1 MLINSSHVKMCQ
13 SYRALLLHDI
23 EKSCIIMVNTLK
35 KLSLVLCEY
44 LGRCPDLPRYPDYKA
59 EQVAGLQ
66 PFSPPTTF
74 QHHPHHPMPNT
85 SPRHAPTHLPNTSS
99 THPDSPPRHTPT
111 RLHPT
116 HACNSD
122 LALLDPR
129 HILLIF
135 KQKRLKC
142 SKHSKRFKLQNVT
155 SGSIC

>member
-74 QHHPHHPMPNT
+74 QHHPHHPIPNT
-85 SPRHAPTHLPNTSS
+85 SPRHDPTHLPDTSP
-99 THPDSPPRHTPT
+99 TPPRHTLTHLPATPQPASTPPT
-111 RLHPT
+111 PLT
-116 HACNSD
+116 QISLCS
-122 LALLDPR
+122 
-129 HILLIF
+129 ILVIY
-135 KQKRLKC
+135 C
-142 SKHSKRFKLQNVT
+142 SFSNKNV
-155 SGSIC
+155 